1 MLTDL
6 SKQDAP
12 VGQRSSGVAI
22 KSPEHSG
29 AVTRQ
34 PRVAR
39 NLGTLVAQVSGR
51 SVAPQGDPLD
61 YPVLL
66 AKVAH
71 EGVLGG
77 FEESSRASHGSLI
90 GRAGVPDTS
99 SFGYMGRMKPDDSDE
114 PTARLRLSCPDQKG
128 LVARVAEF
136 VWKLGGNIT
145 HADQHTD
152 EQAGVFFQRV
162 EFLLQGLG
170 VDRGELTEFFAALAS
185 GCGMNWRLSFSDERR
200 RMAVLVSRQ
209 GHCLYDLLARWR
221 AGELPCEVV
230 AIVSNW
236 PDHSDAANH
245 FGVPFYELP
254 VSDETRD
261 AQETKL
267 LRVLDDHRVE
277 LVVLARYMQVLS
289 ERVIDPYLY
298 RVINIHHSFLPAF
311 AGGRPYAQAHAR
323 GVKLIGATAHY
334 ATNQLDDGPIIDQ
347 DVTRISHRDSTQD
360 MARKGRDL
368 ETTVLARA
376 VRAHLTDR
384 ILVRGLKTVV
394 FE

>member
-1 MLTDL
+1 MRADGEDEEELT
-6 SKQDAP
+6 
-12 VGQRSSGVAI
+12 
-22 KSPEHSG
+22 
-29 AVTRQ
+29 T
-34 PRVAR
+34 
-39 NLGTLVAQVSGR
+39 GR
-51 SVAPQGDPLD
+51 L
-61 YPVLL
+61 LL
-66 AKVAH
+66 A
-71 EGVLGG
+71 
-77 FEESSRASHGSLI
+77 
-90 GRAGVPDTS
+90 
-99 SFGYMGRMKPDDSDE
+99 
-114 PTARLRLSCPDQKG
+114 CPDQRG

-136 VWKLGGNIT
+136 VWGLGGNIT

-162 EFLLQGLG
+162 EFTMRD
-170 VDRGELTEFFAALAS
+170 VDVTRTELSVRFGSLAS
-185 GCGMNWRLSFSDERR
+185 ECGMDWRLRYSDDPRR
-200 RMAVLVSRQ
+200 VAVLVSRH
-209 GHCLYDLLARWR
+209 GHCLYDLLSRWR
-221 AGELPCEVV
+221 AGELPCQV
-230 AIVSNW
+230 AIVISNW
-236 PDHSDAANH
+236 PDHSDVAGH

-254 VSDETRD
+254 VSAATRE

-267 LRVLDDHRVE
+267 LELLDRHRVE

-289 ERVIDPYLY
+289 DRVIDPYMY

-334 ATNQLDDGPIIDQ
+334 ATAQLDDGPIIDQ
-347 DVTRISHRDSTQD
+347 DVTRVSHRDSIRD

-384 ILVRGLKTVV
+384 ILVYGRKTVV